1 MSKNIETDP
10 SKIQKKAVDLLCP
23 FCEHKL
29 ISAFSEARMVCTKC
43 HSYYNLQTILYA
55 NYGKAV
61 LENVRGHVSEIT
73 ADDTI
78 FELADLAVQH
88 ELIEYVP
95 YDKKKHGSDMDEL
108 CDVEEGDM
116 IYWWGAK

>member
-1 MSKNIETDP
+1 MEEITLETLGMR
-10 SKIQKKAVDLLCP
+10 KISTLQKHAS
-23 FCEHKL
+23 F
-29 ISAFSEARMVCTKC
+29 
-43 HSYYNLQTILYA
+43 
-55 NYGKAV
+55 GKAV
-61 LENVRGHVSEIT
+61 LGMVKVNVASIT
-73 ADDTI
+73 GDDTI

-95 YDKKKHGSDMDEL
+95 YDKKKHGPDMGEL